1 MISTAAGQHWNPLRR
16 WIWVRFICLLR
27 ASLRRHGFWCCW
39 WWYFGDDMCYMLH
52 VDDFWGMVP
61 KVHFNF
67 CNCEICGKQGQRF
80 RRISLRAIE
89 WIFFKDPEGGVGRE
103 AAPSEE
109 LFFPN
114 QAVQGWIAMM
124 ASAKDHEISRKWA
137 KNWCVPPKNTLW

>member
-1 MISTAAGQHWNPLRR
+1 
-16 WIWVRFICLLR
+16 
-27 ASLRRHGFWCCW
+27 
-39 WWYFGDDMCYMLH
+39 MLHVH

-61 KVHFNF
+61 KVPFNF

-80 RRISLRAIE
+80 RRISLRALE

-124 ASAKDHEISRKWA
+124 ASAKDHEISRK
-137 KNWCVPPKNTLW
+137 